1 MEPHTESENSFAM
14 PHRSMRTGSS
24 CHGFRQHVRRLT
36 VAASP
41 EAKAE
46 AAGATADN
54 VDGTV
59 PTVEAAVVAA
69 PLTVEV
75 ALLLLVGGTAP
86 AVEATVAAA
95 PLTVEVALLLLVGG
109 AAPAVEAA
117 VAGAPPTAGVTPD
130 VDGTV
135 IGATGTAVNGT
146 VTGETGTAG
155 TVGKTV
161 AATVVAAVVTGTA
174 VVSVPETTEAALL
187 LIASA
192 TTLTKEPVS
201 LVVSEMLVSPSEP
214 KRTVWVEL
222 TKRTCWSP
230 RVRSM
235 ASGVLAK
242 RTVLFEDDGP
252 SRMVLLSC
260 RCSTFYLRLQHA
272 RYISGH
278 ALIQKRRKKKYN
290 TRKTK

>member
-1 MEPHTESENSFAM
+1 M
-14 PHRSMRTGSS
+14 
-24 CHGFRQHVRRLT
+24 
-36 VAASP
+36 AASP

-59 PTVEAAVVAA
+59 PTVEAAMVAA

-117 VAGAPPTAGVTPD
+117 VAPPTAGVTPD

-201 LVVSEMLVSPSEP
+201 LVVSEMLVSPFEP
-214 KRTVWVEL
+214 NRTVWVEL

>member
-1 MEPHTESENSFAM
+1 
-14 PHRSMRTGSS
+14 MRTGSS
-24 CHGFRQHVRRLT
+24 CRGSRQYDRRLT

-46 AAGATADN
+46 ADGATADD
-54 VDGTV
+54 VDGTA

-86 AVEATVAAA
+86 AVEAAVAAAPLTVEAALLLLVGGTAPAVEAIVAAA

-109 AAPAVEAA
+109 TAPAVEAA
-117 VAGAPPTAGVTPD
+117 VAGAPLTAGDTTD

-135 IGATGTAVNGT
+135 IGATGTAVDGT
-146 VTGETGTAG
+146 MTGETGTAG
-155 TVGKTV
+155 AVGKTV

-214 KRTVWVEL
+214 KSTVWVEL
-222 TKRTCWSP
+222 TRRTCWSP

-242 RTVLFEDDGP
+242 RTVLLDDDGP

-260 RCSTFYLRLQHA
+260 RCSTFDLRLQHA
-272 RYISGH
+272 R
-278 ALIQKRRKKKYN
+278 
-290 TRKTK
+290 